1 MNTVSANGAL
11 SPSSPFWMVVGASKI
26 VEILRYFYVVRKK
39 LQRNSEEADLLKQL
53 LILLEQLIEA
63 LSIVEADRGV
73 IGLISGIESWSESN
87 KREIP

>member
-1 MNTVSANGAL
+1 
-11 SPSSPFWMVVGASKI
+11 MVVGASKI

-73 IGLISGIESWSESN
+73 IGLISGIES
-87 KREIP
+87 